1 VTAAPY
7 PGADE
12 VERILED
19 ARDAG
24 FLGPGPIESHIAHAT
39 GFGDVAETA
48 LGRFPE
54 SFADLGTGGGVPGL
68 VLASRWSDARCIF
81 IESNRKRCEALRWAI
96 VRLGFD
102 GRAVVVEERAE
113 LVGRDS
119 AWREQFELVTAR
131 GFAPSAPTAEIAA
144 GLVAVGGAVVV
155 SEPPEPEPDRWPAV
169 NLREVGLGP
178 AEMAVAAG
186 AHFAVMRKAGAVP
199 EEYPRR
205 VGRPAKRPLW

>member
-1 VTAAPY
+1 MY

-12 VERILED
+12 LERILDD

-24 FLGPGPIESHIAHAT
+24 FLGPGPVGSHLQHAS
-39 GFGDVAETA
+39 GFGEVAEAA
-48 LGRFPE
+48 LGRPPE

-68 VLASRWSDARCIF
+68 VLASRWSEARCVF
-81 IESNRKRCEALRWAI
+81 IESNGKRCEALRWAI

-113 LVGRDS
+113 AVGRDP
-119 AWREQFELVTAR
+119 ACREHFELVTAR
-131 GFAPSAPTAEIAA
+131 SFAPPAPTAEIAA
-144 GLVAVGGAVVV
+144 GLVAVAGAVVV
-155 SEPPEPEPDRWPAV
+155 SEPPEPEPDRWPSV
-169 NLREVGLGP
+169 NLLQVGLGP
-178 AEMAVAAG
+178 AEIRTAAG
-186 AHFAVMRKAGAVP
+186 ANFAVLPKIERVP

>member
-1 VTAAPY
+1 MY

-24 FLGPGPIESHIAHAT
+24 FLGPGPVEAHLAHAL
-39 GFGDVAETA
+39 GFAEVAEAA
-48 LGRFPE
+48 LGRAPR

-68 VLASRWSDARCIF
+68 VLASRWGDARCAF
-81 IESNRKRCEALRWAI
+81 IESNGKRSEALRWAI

-102 GRAVVVEERAE
+102 GRAAVIEDRAE
-113 LVGRDS
+113 AVGRDP
-119 AWREQFELVTAR
+119 ACREQFEVVTAR
-131 GFAPSAPTAEIAA
+131 SFAPSAPTAEIAA
-144 GLVAVGGAVVV
+144 GLVSVGGAVVV

-169 NLREVGLGP
+169 NLRQIGLGP
-178 AEMAVAAG
+178 AEIRPAAG
-186 AHFAVMRKAGAVP
+186 AHFAVMTKVEGVSD
-199 EEYPRR
+199 EYPRR